1 MKNLNLTIPS
11 KYKIYG
17 GHLCRNPQLY
27 ILKVRGTR
35 AAITDYAIISGGYVL
50 DPGGDFDF
58 KDHYIYGR
66 FSLEN
71 RIGSYW
77 TKTGDGDLD
86 TYVIGH
92 SGKYY
97 SCNGD
102 SRNVGIR
109 PILQFSSIHDICS
122 KTARNFDNILEMQYG
137 EYPQRAVPKELQKT
151 LEELYQQ
158 KSLMV
163 TGKKYTRDKTAH
175 NNYNQEFQKE
185 EQEEYEY
192 QGEKYV
198 RVRVNSCFDNR
209 KITLSNREQYQDGD
223 YVWIKVEPI
232 IWWIDEYQNIA
243 VTEKILLAGIQFKY
257 KRDYE
262 GEFEDTDLKWFMD
275 TYFSKEILASSYE
288 NNIEENNIPCYQ
300 LQAETRNPIITSA
313 NFSPEHGLHI
323 FVELPTETIESEE
336 ITVTVQTNN
345 KELKK
350 VYTLK

>member
-1 MKNLNLTIPS
+1 MKNLNITIPS
-11 KYKIYG
+11 SYKIRG
-17 GHLCRNPQLY
+17 SHQLY

-50 DPGGDFDF
+50 DSEGDFNF
-58 KDHYIYGR
+58 KEYYIYGSL
-66 FSLEN
+66 SLEN

-86 TYVIGH
+86 TYFIGH

-97 SCNGD
+97 SCSGD
-102 SRNVGIR
+102 SRNIGVR
-109 PILQFSSIHDICS
+109 PILHFSSIYDIYS
-122 KTARNFDNILEMQYG
+122 KTTRNFDNILEMEYG
-137 EYPQRAVPKELQKT
+137 EYPQKAASKELQKT

-158 KSLMV
+158 KSLMI
-163 TGKKYTRDKTAH
+163 TSKKYTRDETAY

-185 EQEEYEY
+185 EQEEYWY
-192 QGEKYV
+192 NGKKYA
-198 RVRVNSCFDNR
+198 RVRVNSCYDGK
-209 KITLSNREQYQDGD
+209 KIILSNGEKYQNGE
-223 YVWIKVEPI
+223 YVWIEVEPI
-232 IWWIDEYQNIA
+232 IWWIDEKQNIA
-243 VTEKILLAGIQFKY
+243 VAEKILLAGVQFKY

-262 GEFEDTDLKWFMD
+262 GEFEDTDLKYFLD
-275 TYFSKEILASSYE
+275 TYFSKEILVSSYE
-288 NNIEENNIPCYQ
+288 NNIEENNIPNYQ
-300 LQAETRNPIITSA
+300 LQTETRNPIITSA

-323 FVELPTETIESEE
+323 LVKLPTEVIEPKE